1 MPVRGSRVWT
11 HAESWRLRRVLLTLA
26 ALSWLVLALAL
37 LPHPLSTRA
46 AALGPAH
53 FERARISG
61 TASSSNLA
69 APKTAASPPSATPI
83 PTAAA
88 TNTPTGTTAA
98 PTATATTSPVGTT
111 TVTTTAT
118 AGTATATATATAPVT
133 SGGGGNNGGGGS
145 DGGGVPG
152 PQPTRVILSQPTI
165 GVSASGGVA
174 DFSPSGMNSY
184 VLLMLS
190 TLGCVFGIGGL
201 IAAVVTWY
209 MLVNQGWGP
218 MIKAVLLGNRRGQ
231 RRFAG
236 ASGNAYAERSAPV
249 PAYRDRGG
257 WR

>member
-1 MPVRGSRVWT
+1 MPVNGSRVWT
-11 HAESWRLRRVLLTLA
+11 HAGSWRLRRVLLTLA

-37 LPHPLSTRA
+37 LPHPQPTRA

-53 FERARISG
+53 FERAGIG
-61 TASSSNLA
+61 TASSPNLA
-69 APKTAASPPSATPI
+69 APMTAASPPPTNTPASAP
-83 PTAAA
+83 
-88 TNTPTGTTAA
+88 TNTPTGSAA
-98 PTATATTSPVGTT
+98 TPTATAAASPTGTT
-111 TVTTTAT
+111 TASTTAT
-118 AGTATATATATAPVT
+118 AGTSTATATATAPVT
-133 SGGGGNNGGGGS
+133 SGGGGNNGGGSS

-184 VLLMLS
+184 VLLMLT

>member
-37 LPHPLSTRA
+37 LPHPQSTRA

-53 FERARISG
+53 FA
-61 TASSSNLA
+61 TPDPAATTTTPAS
-69 APKTAASPPSATPI
+69 TSPP
-83 PTAAA
+83 A
-88 TNTPTGTTAA
+88 TNTPAPTTTTAA
-98 PTATATTSPVGTT
+98 TT

-118 AGTATATATATAPVT
+118 AAAATTTATATAPVT
-133 SGGGGNNGGGGS
+133 SGGGGNNGGGN

-165 GVSASGGVA
+165 GVSASGGVS

-231 RRFAG
+231 RRFGG